1 MSGKP
6 SRIDTSRVKVF
17 AGVSP
22 ATSSLGWA
30 DIADIELGPVLQEG
44 RAVSRGRHDMLKVAQ
59 GHVSEMVKLAMSRP
73 GKSQVKS
80 IGLNIMDYRVVDEM
94 KVSVPDDTSLA
105 VMQPNGRTRVGLRGH
120 LLKCPSDLTAV
131 RSFLQGVKDSVAD
144 GSNRHVDWA
153 LELVEKSM
161 RLKNPS
167 MVLDLRQLP
176 QAFVLPADT
185 GRVEPY
191 LQSFVVPSINT
202 LVGPWARHVKG
213 FRAKLVEEAT
223 LGNYTRHDPA
233 KLRERV
239 SRYCRERIPEFKG
252 ETARVVGLGISLL
265 EEVKK
270 RNCVKVQA
278 RRIEDLGVE
287 DLDGLMRN
295 GSAGEYKYFGY
306 RKRKEPELMGMLH
319 NTIVNFLPA
328 ARAFMRTGK
337 YPIGR
342 LYPEVLTILFGKKE
356 TVSDKMVNGVREEKV
371 QRCIF
376 DGPPNPYAIGAF
388 LYGDLIDSFKKGDP
402 TFGPGMGKA
411 RKKDR
416 KVQEFLY
423 RSFPSGVES
432 KFDMIMADIKHWD
445 TALVEAMIYGIL
457 DMYERLVDKSNLGPD
472 EKIARQWL
480 VELNA
485 HYLIDKHV
493 AHPSGFVFLMKGCMG
508 SGSFFTSPVN
518 TDANSAYF
526 FSHCFYSSGV
536 ASLSPHFVDVA
547 GMSVRSNGDNQLASS
562 ELLELM
568 GGTYK
573 LEKHKEF
580 LARVG
585 MEMKAS
591 ETIVSRELHHV
602 AYCSTKYVRLM
613 GNNGLNGPFVP
624 VRPYNAL
631 MPKLFANE
639 VPDQLSAKLYV
650 RALMLDTLGVDPVLF
665 SYLSELDQSLGE
677 IDVDKSKVGKRK
689 YGKMLRDIVVKLFG
703 EDDEDGMREI
713 IEKSLNSGFDRRTCL
728 SLLTV
733 APMDLET
740 QIQAKYKMSGEFGLG
755 LSIGEYNLGFARTDE
770 VFRKLEKF
778 NIESYVNF
786 LVDTGQKDVL
796 LDLDDISKM

>member
-6 SRIDTSRVKVF
+6 FRIDTGRVKVF
-17 AGVSP
+17 SGVSP
-22 ATSSLGWA
+22 ATSSMGWA

-44 RAVSRGRHDMLKVAQ
+44 RPVSRGRHDMLKVAQ

-73 GKSQVKS
+73 GKAQPKS

-94 KVSVPDDTSLA
+94 RVSVPDDTSLA

-120 LLKCPSDLTAV
+120 LLKCPDDLVAV

-144 GSNRHVDWA
+144 GSSRQVEWA

-161 RLKNPS
+161 RMKNPS
-167 MVLDLRQLP
+167 MVLDVRQLP

-202 LVGPWARHVKG
+202 LVNPWKEHVKG
-213 FRAKLVEEAT
+213 LRPKLVEEAT

-239 SRYCRERIPEFKG
+239 SRYCRERITEFKG

-270 RNCVKVQA
+270 KNCIKVHA
-278 RRIEDLGVE
+278 RRIEDLGVD
-287 DLDGLMRN
+287 DLDRLMKN

-306 RKRKEPELMGMLH
+306 RKRKDPELLGMLH

-328 ARAFMRTGK
+328 ARAFMRTGR

-356 TVSDKMVNGVREEKV
+356 TVSDKIVNGEREEKV

-388 LYGDLIDSFKKGDP
+388 LYGDLIESFKKGDP

-416 KVQEFLY
+416 KVQEFLH
-423 RSFPSGVES
+423 RSFPKGVIS
-432 KFDMIMADIKHWD
+432 KFKMVMADIKHWD
-445 TALVEAMIYGIL
+445 TSLVEAMIYGIL

-508 SGSFFTSPVN
+508 SGSFFTSPIN
-518 TDANSAYF
+518 TDSNTAYF
-526 FSHCFYSSGV
+526 FSYCFYASGV
-536 ASLSPHFVDVA
+536 TNLLPCFVDIA
-547 GMSVRSNGDNQLASS
+547 GMSVRSNGDNQLGSS
-562 ELLELM
+562 ELVETM
-568 GGTYK
+568 GVDYD
-573 LEKHKEF
+573 LVKHKEF
-580 LARVG
+580 LSRVG
-585 MEMKAS
+585 MEMKPS
-591 ETIVSRELHHV
+591 ETIISQELQHV
-602 AYCSTKYVRLM
+602 AYCSTKFIRLP
-613 GNNGLNGPFVP
+613 GNDGLDGPFVP
-624 VRPYNAL
+624 VRPYGSL

-665 SYLSELDQSLGE
+665 DYLSEIDNSIGE
-677 IDVDKSKVGKRK
+677 VDIDKSKVGKRK

-703 EDDEDGMREI
+703 EDDEDGLREV

-755 LSIGEYNLGFARTDE
+755 LSIGEYNLGFARRDE
-770 VFRKLEKF
+770 AFRKLERLDKRA
-778 NIESYVNF
+778 YVDF
-786 LVDTGQKDVL
+786 LVETGQKDVL
-796 LDLDDISKM
+796 LDLDDVSKM